1 MLLADTT
8 FMCLCVWS
16 GLVCAEKRALYEF
29 IVRHFLAS
37 CSKDAVGQ
45 ETNVTIDI
53 GGEAFRTTGKHAGL
67 VVSWTTHRL
76 GTILHQHHVYVRK
89 EEAAKRPCTV

>member
-1 MLLADTT
+1 VTAPDYTSVKSAADTT
-8 FMCLCVWS
+8 IYICWRVWCVHLLACL
-16 GLVCAEKRALYEF
+16 LVCAEKRALYEF

-53 GGEAFRTTGKHAGL
+53 AGEAFRTTGTHTCMLGRPCVTRPHAG
-67 VVSWTTHRL
+67 
-76 GTILHQHHVYVRK
+76 
-89 EEAAKRPCTV
+89 A

>member
-1 MLLADTT
+1 MVACSIAILTLPCCAVV
-8 FMCLCVWS
+8 CV
-16 GLVCAEKRALYEF
+16 AEKRALYEF

-53 GGEAFRTTGKHAGL
+53 GGEAFRTTGGQCWAVDVCRQGL
-67 VVSWTTHRL
+67 SASPDHPASSKRL
-76 GTILHQHHVYVRK
+76 RS
-89 EEAAKRPCTV
+89 CTPL